1 MWAALWAFFLALATA
16 FGGLFTALGQ
26 ALGQTTVVVAAL
38 VFVAAT
44 TGCAPQATELER
56 FSNQVVTTVV
66 VPAVEKALSE
76 TAVRT
81 SQLQGGA
88 EGIEPGYVFE
98 FEGGWCTGV
107 RGKALVY
114 LKGVSGRIS
123 GSVQGDQGPDLIHN
137 PPAGVDT
144 PAAQGEPTPVG

>member
-1 MWAALWAFFLALATA
+1 MWAAFVALCVALASA
-16 FGGLFTALGQ
+16 FGGFLQ
-26 ALGQTTVVVAAL
+26 ALAQVLGTTTVVAAAL
-38 VFVAAT
+38 LLVTAA

-137 PPAGVDT
+137 PPAGTDT
-144 PAAQGEPTPVG
+144 SAAQGEPTPVG